1 MLLLLLL
8 NSLQIHGAQ
17 INRMVDVTVVV
28 EDIVALDLD
37 HGLNEF
43 SNSFSS
49 KKKSMSKNAK
59 KLGVN
64 EQCFIATNCFLSPL
78 KNKSHHFG
86 HVHL

>member
-1 MLLLLLL
+1 MKMLLLLLL
-8 NSLQIHGAQ
+8 ISLQIHGAQ

-49 KKKSMSKNAK
+49 KKKINEQK

>member
-1 MLLLLLL
+1 MKMLLLLLL

-49 KKKSMSKNAK
+49 KTKI
-59 KLGVN
+59 N
-64 EQCFIATNCFLSPL
+64 EQKCKKTWCKRTVFYRN
-78 KNKSHHFG
+78 
-86 HVHL
+86 

>member
-1 MLLLLLL
+1 MKMLLLLLL

-49 KKKSMSKNAK
+49 KKKINEQK